1 FFLLTYF
8 YISYT
13 SPGDIYYNQTG
24 ILYQQGNPAVTE
36 TINIIIEGKYRKS
49 LFGNEDEFVGTI
61 DLGDETVLNC
71 HLKFNQNHKAALE
84 NIADP
89 GTSQN
94 TYGLIYIDSVFQELT
109 VIRFKQDPKGAYHW
123 DEWYISAPCTS
134 REEAV
139 QISNRLMRKDLGDEF
154 SVE

>member
-1 FFLLTYF
+1 MKFLKDLYLTARPFPEILIIFFLLTYF

-84 NIADP
+84 NIAD
-89 GTSQN
+89 
-94 TYGLIYIDSVFQELT
+94 
-109 VIRFKQDPKGAYHW
+109 
-123 DEWYISAPCTS
+123 C
-134 REEAV
+134 
-139 QISNRLMRKDLGDEF
+139 
-154 SVE
+154 

>member
-1 FFLLTYF
+1 MKFLKDLYLTARPFPEILIIFFLLTYF

-61 DLGDETVLNC
+61 DLGDETVLNSLRLYDSNKTQKV
-71 HLKFNQNHKAALE
+71 HITGMN
-84 NIADP
+84 
-89 GTSQN
+89 GT
-94 TYGLIYIDSVFQELT
+94 YRLPVPVERKPFKYLIDLCGKIWEMS
-109 VIRFKQDPKGAYHW
+109 
-123 DEWYISAPCTS
+123 S
-134 REEAV
+134 R
-139 QISNRLMRKDLGDEF
+139 
-154 SVE
+154 